1 MLKSC
6 AFAATLCSAGTFAQ
20 AEDGHIFNF
29 DNVDWQSA
37 GVEGAEFAI
46 LWGNVEDST
55 AIFAYRLQPG
65 AVIPLHIH
73 PNDDWG
79 LSIQGRWIHF
89 DADGN
94 EEIHGQEAYAFIKG
108 GDIHGDSCAGPDVCI
123 NIVDSDGPSETV
135 FVDRF

>member
-1 MLKSC
+1 MLRSLVI
-6 AFAATLCSAGTFAQ
+6 AATLCAVGALAQ

-29 DNVDWQSA
+29 DDVDWQPA

-46 LWGNVEDST
+46 LWGSVDDST
-55 AIFAYRLQPG
+55 AIFAYRVQPG
-65 AVIPLHIH
+65 AVIPLHTH
-73 PNDDWG
+73 PNDYWG

-94 EEIHGQEAYAFIKG
+94 EEIHGQEAYAFVKG
-108 GDIHGDSCAGPDVCI
+108 GDVHGDSCAGPEVCI

-135 FVDRF
+135 FVE